1 MKRVARHAPRAS
13 SAPLGPRIVYPPLP
27 VARAV
32 AGSHSPRP
40 VRLILDP
47 LRAFAKGRPFE
58 WYLTPVGSFGSPSS
72 S

>member
-1 MKRVARHAPRAS
+1 MRLVPRARPWDRGS
-13 SAPLGPRIVYPPLP
+13 CIRRSPWLARWLGPIPPGP
-27 VARAV
+27 A
-32 AGSHSPRP
+32 
-40 VRLILDP
+40 RLILDP